1 MAATPFL
8 MSDLEQVVARWLKQD
23 RCNPIP
29 LDISVKFY
37 TDLDT
42 YIDLPTAERLIS
54 ANKHHIK
61 TQNVRR
67 TNSPRT
73 SKTLR

>member
-8 MSDLEQVVARWLKQD
+8 MSDLQQVVARWLRDD
-23 RCNPIP
+23 RCKPTP
-29 LDISVKFY
+29 LEISVKFY

-42 YIDLPTAERLIS
+42 YIDLPTAESLLE

-67 TNSPRT
+67 TNPTRT
-73 SKTLR
+73 SKALR